1 MPANIVKGL
10 SFFLLLTLGFSSE
23 IVAQNEPIFKRF
35 NAYPQPNFV
44 LLEWEILEGSQC
56 FDIAIERSVDSVQF
70 ERKFIL
76 PGFCG
81 GNTVYSFIDSTPVPF
96 LKVFYRLVS
105 AGSDRSEIVSPEHRF
120 LGNSKVFVYPNP
132 IKEMGQIVFQREK
145 PGECF
150 LKIYNSSGALLR
162 EINEKNKNVFDFNRG
177 NLSPGIYFFTI
188 KNAEGLSIPGKFMVL
203 D

>member
-1 MPANIVKGL
+1 
-10 SFFLLLTLGFSSE
+10 
-23 IVAQNEPIFKRF
+23 
-35 NAYPQPNFV
+35 
-44 LLEWEILEGSQC
+44 
-56 FDIAIERSVDSVQF
+56 
-70 ERKFIL
+70 
-76 PGFCG
+76 
-81 GNTVYSFIDSTPVPF
+81 
-96 LKVFYRLVS
+96 
-105 AGSDRSEIVSPEHRF
+105 
-120 LGNSKVFVYPNP
+120 
-132 IKEMGQIVFQREK
+132 MGQIVFQREK